1 MKGCLP
7 LLGRFL
13 YALLYPRPLIGLL
26 YLPRFFRDLFIYRKA
41 SSGETIAWRDLY
53 PSLLDRVIK
62 TPFDPHYFYQGAWLA
77 REVAASGARDHVDIG
92 SSVMTIGVLS
102 GFIRTTFADYRP
114 LQVVLPGLNCQSGDI
129 NHLSFEDNSITSLS
143 CMHVIEH
150 IGLGR
155 YGDPLDPDGSIRA
168 AKELQRVL
176 KPGGHLFLS
185 VPVGRERV
193 CFNSHRIF
201 APDRITVL
209 FSGLKLISFS
219 YVSDDGQFFNG
230 RPTAEA
236 AGNEYA
242 CGMYVFKK
250 GGTSV

>member
-1 MKGCLP
+1 
-7 LLGRFL
+7 
-13 YALLYPRPLIGLL
+13 
-26 YLPRFFRDLFIYRKA
+26 
-41 SSGETIAWRDLY
+41 
-53 PSLLDRVIK
+53 
-62 TPFDPHYFYQGAWLA
+62 
-77 REVAASGARDHVDIG
+77 
-92 SSVMTIGVLS
+92 
-102 GFIRTTFADYRP
+102 
-114 LQVVLPGLNCQSGDI
+114 
-129 NHLSFEDNSITSLS
+129 
-143 CMHVIEH
+143 MHVIEH

-201 APDRITVL
+201 APDRIAVL

-250 GGTSV
+250 EGTSV

>member
-1 MKGCLP
+1 LH
-7 LLGRFL
+7 LLRRFF

-26 YLPRFFRDLFIYRKA
+26 YLPRFFQDLFIYRKA

-77 REVAASGARDHVDIG
+77 REVAASGARYHVDIG
-92 SSVMTIGVLS
+92 SSIMTIGALS
-102 GFIRTTFADYRP
+102 GFVRTTFVDYRP
-114 LQVVLPGLNCQSGDI
+114 LQTVLTGLNCQAGDI
-129 NHLSFEDNSITSLS
+129 NHLSFEDNSVTSLS

-168 AKELQRVL
+168 ARELQRVL
-176 KPGGHLFLS
+176 KPGGLLFLS

-201 APDRITVL
+201 APDKIQVL
-209 FSGLKLISFS
+209 FPGLKLISFS
-219 YVSDDGQFFNG
+219 YVSDDGHFFTG
-230 RPTAEA
+230 RPTSEA
-236 AGNEYA
+236 AGSEYA

-250 GGTSV
+250 EETSD

>member
-1 MKGCLP
+1 MLK
-7 LLGRFL
+7 RFL
-13 YALLYPRPLIGLL
+13 YALFYPRPLIGLL
-26 YLPRFFRDLFIYRKA
+26 YLPRFFRDLFIYRKV
-41 SSGETIAWRDLY
+41 STSETIAWRDLY
-53 PSLLDRVIK
+53 PSLLDRVVK

-92 SSVMTIGVLS
+92 SSIMTIGALS
-102 GFIRTTFADYRP
+102 GFVRTTFVDYRP

-168 AKELQRVL
+168 ARELQRVL
-176 KPGGHLFLS
+176 KPEGLLFLS

-201 APDRITVL
+201 APDKIRVL
-209 FSGLKLISFS
+209 FPRLKLISFS
-219 YVSDDGQFFNG
+219 YVSDDGQFFTDS
-230 RPTAEA
+230 PTSDAAES
-236 AGNEYA
+236 EYA

-250 GGTSV
+250 KGASV

>member
-1 MKGCLP
+1 M
-7 LLGRFL
+7 
-13 YALLYPRPLIGLL
+13 
-26 YLPRFFRDLFIYRKA
+26 
-41 SSGETIAWRDLY
+41 Y

-77 REVAASGARDHVDIG
+77 REVAASGARYHVDIG
-92 SSVMTIGVLS
+92 SSIMTIGALS
-102 GFIRTTFADYRP
+102 GFVRTTFVDYRP
-114 LQVVLPGLNCQSGDI
+114 LQTVLTGLNCQAGDI
-129 NHLSFEDNSITSLS
+129 NHLSFEDNSVTSLS

-168 AKELQRVL
+168 ARELQRVL
-176 KPGGHLFLS
+176 KPGGLLFLS

-201 APDRITVL
+201 APDKIQVL
-209 FSGLKLISFS
+209 FPGLKLISFS
-219 YVSDDGQFFNG
+219 YVSDDGHFFTG
-230 RPTAEA
+230 RPTSEA
-236 AGNEYA
+236 AGSEYA

-250 GGTSV
+250 EETSD